1 MPVEILSVAQR
12 AEWERF
18 PEEIDERALAKC
30 FSFPDDELER
40 IGERR
45 GIHPRFAVAT
55 TTGSLRWL
63 GFVPAT
69 LSDLPEPAAAMS
81 AEQLDIQ
88 LIDVDPVRL
97 VLERHARAE
106 QLAAGMAI
114 AGFRAWRA
122 DDHDGLRAWLGE
134 RALEHEGPLG
144 LLRDAVDVL
153 RRDRIV
159 RPGLTVVERLVATAR
174 DDAETEIYHRAQPI
188 LTPELTEAFDDLVQV
203 PDGNGAAAVKAF
215 GRRLAR
221 AAGSASR
228 WNASPA
234 CVGSAQRSGISR
246 GSRRTGN
253 GCWRGM
259 CGTRPVKRLSR
270 RDERFR
276 YPALLAFCAESAAR
290 LTDEIVELLDQ
301 GIGAQHAKARTA
313 LISLK
318 LEVADSANRSVLRLA
333 DLLDVLLDP
342 EIPDA
347 GVREAVWQKA
357 SPEQLQQALALAA
370 EIQRPEGDSHLDQ
383 LADRYRAIREFAPR
397 ALAALDLCASQ
408 DGQRL
413 LSAVEMLIDLNARGN
428 RKVPADAPVDFV
440 PRAWRPYVLPIG
452 EGIDRRY
459 WELGL
464 LSELRGALRAGEI
477 WVPGSRRYQDP
488 ERFLISRDRWSV
500 AREALREELQL
511 PDTSASRI
519 DDLAERTGRHCAQL
533 DVDIAGGDA
542 DVTIGENGNLKVAR
556 LRAQSRDPEID
567 QLAAEIANELELVD
581 LPDLLFDIDG
591 ETRFTDELTH
601 AGGAS
606 PRSKDHKRN
615 VIAAII
621 AMACNL
627 GTRRMA
633 RSSSIS
639 PAALGW
645 TAEWYLRH
653 ETLEAATARIVDY
666 QSTIGLAQL
675 MGSGQHSSSDGKR
688 RLVSPDSQ
696 QARAM
701 PRYFGRHRGLTHYA
715 FVSDQHTHF
724 ATRVIRTTVRDA
736 TYVLDGILDNQTQL
750 PITTHSTDTAGYS
763 DIIFALFDL
772 LGLQFAPRLAGL
784 ADTRLWHAGSR
795 YDSIAGRLICYR
807 VNATLIAEQWDEML
821 RVTGSLKQGTVTA
834 SLLVSRLHA
843 QQRRSKLAAA
853 LQDYGRLVKTEFIL
867 RYLTH
872 PDQRRSI
879 HRQLNKGESI
889 NALEDTIF
897 YGNEGRIRLHSLDR
911 QSTQAAALALV
922 STAIVTWNTLQMN
935 TIVEHLRQTGRQLD
949 ELQLGRL
956 SPAICEHILINGR
969 YLIDPDRVAAGRS
982 RTFASTAMPTY
993 H

>member
-1 MPVEILSVAQR
+1 MI
-12 AEWERF
+12 
-18 PEEIDERALAKC
+18 
-30 FSFPDDELER
+30 
-40 IGERR
+40 
-45 GIHPRFAVAT
+45 
-55 TTGSLRWL
+55 
-63 GFVPAT
+63 
-69 LSDLPEPAAAMS
+69 
-81 AEQLDIQ
+81 
-88 LIDVDPVRL
+88 
-97 VLERHARAE
+97 
-106 QLAAGMAI
+106 
-114 AGFRAWRA
+114 
-122 DDHDGLRAWLGE
+122 
-134 RALEHEGPLG
+134 
-144 LLRDAVDVL
+144 
-153 RRDRIV
+153 
-159 RPGLTVVERLVATAR
+159 ERLVATAR
-174 DDAETEIYHRAQPI
+174 GDAETEIFHRAQPI
-188 LTPELTEAFDDLVQV
+188 LTPELTEAFDDLVRV
-203 PDGNGAAAVKAF
+203 PQGDGAAAVKAF
-215 GRRLAR
+215 GQETRSVSRIGEPLERLAR
-221 AAGSASR
+221 LGEL
-228 WNASPA
+228 
-234 CVGSAQRSGISR
+234 GAQR
-246 GSRRTGN
+246 
-253 GCWRGM
+253 WD
-259 CGTRPVKRLSR
+259 LSPIPANRQRMLARYVRHATSQALGR

-276 YPALLAFCAESAAR
+276 YPALLAFCSESAAR

-318 LEVADSANRSVLRLA
+318 LDVADSANRSVLLLA

-357 SPEQLQQALALAA
+357 SPEQLQQALTLAA

-383 LADRYRAIREFAPR
+383 LADRYRAVREFAPR
-397 ALAALDLCASQ
+397 ALAALDLRARP

-413 LSAVEMLIDLNARGN
+413 LSAVEVLIDLNARGV
-428 RKVPADAPVDFV
+428 RRVPTDAPVDFV
-440 PRAWRPYVLPIG
+440 PRAWRPYVLPAG

-459 WELGL
+459 WELCL

-488 ERFLISRDRWSV
+488 ERFLIPRNDWPA
-500 AREALREELQL
+500 AREALCDELQL
-511 PDTSASRI
+511 PDTPASRI
-519 DDLAERTGRHCAQL
+519 EDLVQRTGRHCARL
-533 DVDIAGGDA
+533 DADIAGGDA
-542 DVTIGENGNLKVAR
+542 DVTLGEHGNLKVTR
-556 LRAQSRDPEID
+556 LRAQPRDPEIN
-567 QLAAEIANELELVD
+567 QLAAEIANELEIVD
-581 LPDLLFDIDG
+581 LPDLLFDIDR

-601 AGGAS
+601 AAGSS

-653 ETLEAATARIVDY
+653 ETLEAATAKIVDY

-675 MGSGQHSSSDGKR
+675 MGSGRHSSSDGKR
-688 RLVSPDSQ
+688 RLVSPNSQ

-784 ADTRLWHAGSR
+784 ADTRLWYAGGR
-795 YDSIAGRLICYR
+795 YDGSAGGLIRHR
-807 VNATLIAEQWDEML
+807 VNTALIAEQWDEML

-834 SLLVSRLHA
+834 SLLVTSLHA
-843 QQRRSKLAAA
+843 QERRSKLAAA

-889 NALEDTIF
+889 NALEDAVF

-922 STAIVTWNTLQMN
+922 ATAIVTWNTRQMN
-935 TIVEHLRQTGRQLD
+935 TIVDRRQQAGRRFD
-949 ELQLGRL
+949 DVQLGRL
-956 SPAICEHILINGR
+956 SPTICEHILINGR
-969 YLIDPDRVAAGRS
+969 YLIDPDRIADARS
-982 RTFASTAMPTY
+982 RTFASAAMPTY